1 MSKELKVIQDFE
13 DLALYLVERVLKFPR
28 NIRHGLGL
36 AMEERLQAL
45 LALFVRAKYAARAD
59 KEPLLRDVNVELE
72 VLRFQL
78 RQATVLKAL
87 AANSQHHVLERLRQV
102 GQQVGGWLKSL
113 RPRAAGP
120 DGGP

>member
-13 DLALYLVERVLKFPR
+13 DLALYLVKRILKFPR

-72 VLRFQL
+72 VLHSV